1 MGDGGSEDGEALEEM
16 TEAMKS
22 EWTDQAVS
30 HFSAVLA
37 HPENGAAHLNL
48 ALWLQS
54 ESRWEAAAESFGR
67 ALALNPRLGAAQIGL
82 GACLLKL
89 NLVEKALAVFERSG
103 PAALFGKAVALQLLG
118 RFDES
123 ASAYESWFASQPDSD
138 SCREALAN
146 LIAMSAERD
155 DLEHMREY
163 SQKLL
168 DIAPRSTVALQG
180 LATVALERRDNHA
193 AARYCDR
200 ILELAPDCLEGWHN
214 LRVALDRILSAF
226 IASKPAA
233 SIPGVR

>member
-1 MGDGGSEDGEALEEM
+1 M
-16 TEAMKS
+16 TEALKS
-22 EWTDQAVS
+22 EWTDQAIS
-30 HFSAVLA
+30 HFSAVVE
-37 HPENGAAHLNL
+37 HPRNAAAHLNL
-48 ALWLQS
+48 AIWLQS
-54 ESRWEAAAESFGR
+54 EGRWQAAAESFGR
-67 ALALNPRLGAAQIGL
+67 ALALNPRLEGAQIGL

-89 NLVEKALAVFERSG
+89 NLVAQALEVFERSG

-118 RFDES
+118 RVDE
-123 ASAYESWFASQPDSD
+123 AATAYESWFAEQPDATHSA
-138 SCREALAN
+138 EALAN
-146 LIAMSAERD
+146 LIALSAERD

-168 DIAPRSTVALQG
+168 DIAPQSTVALQG

-226 IASKPAA
+226 IASKPAV